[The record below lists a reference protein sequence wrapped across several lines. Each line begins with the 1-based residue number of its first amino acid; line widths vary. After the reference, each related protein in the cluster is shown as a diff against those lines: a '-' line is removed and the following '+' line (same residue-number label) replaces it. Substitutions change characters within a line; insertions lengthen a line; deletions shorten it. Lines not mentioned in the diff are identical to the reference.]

1 MKTIVITGASRGIGR
16 ALAER
21 FLAEGERVI
30 GTSQSGTADYE
41 HPNLIMV
48 QLELASVESR
58 ESCTARIG
66 ELTESIDILI
76 NNAGIWQPA
85 DDKAII
91 DVAVLQET
99 LEVNMIGP
107 IDFTERVLLMV
118 KKGGQII
125 NLSSRRGSMAY
136 TTADLYPCYCIS
148 KAGINMFTRLLA
160 ARLKNKITVSAVH
173 PGVVKTEMSDW
184 KGELTAAEAADD
196 IYKLAMKYK
205 ETGMFWYKG
214 EIFPW

>member
-21 FLAEGERVI
+21 FLAEGEMVI

-41 HPNLIMV
+41 HPNLTII
-48 QLELASVESR
+48 QLELASKESR
-58 ESCTARIG
+58 ENCAARIG

-91 DVAVLQET
+91 DVTVLQET
-99 LEVNMIGP
+99 LEVNMLGP
-107 IDFTERVLLMV
+107 IDFTERVLPMV

-125 NLSSRRGSMAY
+125 NLSSRRGSMSY
-136 TTADLYPCYCIS
+136 THEDIYPCYCIS

-160 ARLKNKITVSAVH
+160 ARLKNNITVSAVH
-173 PGVVKTEMSDW
+173 PGVVKTAMRDW
-184 KGELTAAEAADD
+184 EGELTPEEAADD
-196 IYKLAMKYK
+196 IYKLALRHK
-205 ETGMFWYKG
+205 ETGQFWYRG

>member
-1 MKTIVITGASRGIGR
+1 MKTIVITGASRGIGK

-41 HPNLIMV
+41 HPNLIII
-48 QLELASVESR
+48 QLELASKESR
-58 ESCTARIG
+58 ESCAKKIA

-76 NNAGIWQPA
+76 NNAGIWHPT
-85 DDKAII
+85 DNKTII

-107 IDFTERVLLMV
+107 IDFTERVLPLV

-125 NLSSRRGSMAY
+125 NLSSRRGSMSY
-136 TTADLYPCYCIS
+136 TTADIYPCYCIS

-160 ARLKNKITVSAVH
+160 ARLKNKVTVSAVH

-184 KGELTAAEAADD
+184 KGEILPEEAADD
-196 IYKLAMKYK
+196 IYKLTMSDK
-205 ETGMFWYKG
+205 ETGQFWYKG